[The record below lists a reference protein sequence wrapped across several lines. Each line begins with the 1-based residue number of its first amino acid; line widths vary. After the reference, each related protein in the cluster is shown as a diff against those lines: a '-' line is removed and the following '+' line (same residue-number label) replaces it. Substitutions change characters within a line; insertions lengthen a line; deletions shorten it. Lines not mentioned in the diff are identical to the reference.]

1 MSGSASRTRNS
12 GPSKQERVYQGIRQ
26 RIVRG
31 DIGPGTR
38 LVMDALSREYGVS
51 TVPVREAVR
60 RLEAEG
66 WVTFTRN
73 VGAQVAPLD
82 RDRWISTTDALG
94 TVTAAATAMAL
105 PFITPADLAEAR
117 RCNERFA
124 EAIETENPLNGSE
137 ANRALHLA
145 LARPC
150 PNQVLMEMMRD
161 LWDRLDAT
169 RSSVFIFI
177 PSRSRAAVEEHT
189 SLIDEI
195 EAGASEE
202 VVLVDLRRHMRRTV
216 GALLV
221 QIGAVE
227 PSEDSPWDV
236 TSEQIGAYLLR
247 DGAGRP
253 RRRRI
258 GA

>member
-1 MSGSASRTRNS
+1 MTGSGLPARNS
-12 GPSKQERVYQGIRQ
+12 GLSKQERVYQGIRQ

-31 DIGPGTR
+31 EIGPGAR

-82 RDRWISTTDALG
+82 RDRWIATTDALG

-105 PFITPADLAEAR
+105 PFISPGDIAEAR

-124 EAIETENPLNGSE
+124 EAVDTENPLNGSA

-145 LARPC
+145 LARAC
-150 PNQVLMEMMRD
+150 PNQVLVEMMND

-169 RSSVFIFI
+169 RSSVFIFM

-195 EAGASEE
+195 EAGACDDI
-202 VVLVDLRRHMRRTV
+202 VAADLRRHMRRTV

-221 QIGAVE
+221 QIGAVTG
-227 PSEDSPWDV
+227 PADAPWDV
-236 TSEQIGAYLLR
+236 TSEQIGTYLRR
-247 DGAGRP
+247 DGRP
-253 RRRRI
+253 R
-258 GA
+258 AAA